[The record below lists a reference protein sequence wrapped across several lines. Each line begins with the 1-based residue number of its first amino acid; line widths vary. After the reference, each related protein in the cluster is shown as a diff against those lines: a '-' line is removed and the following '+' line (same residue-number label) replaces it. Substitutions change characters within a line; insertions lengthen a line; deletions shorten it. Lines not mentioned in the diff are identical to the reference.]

1 MSTDLITA
9 ETWAALQTMSGDD
22 VARAALLVSEV
33 QVFFGVVTGAFV
45 PYALMKTILDETAR
59 RQQADRAAD
68 RAERLEEKQADR
80 AERLKEKQA
89 DRAES
94 RILIAV
100 VLIAASCLAIYLKN

>member
-68 RAERLEEKQADR
+68 RAERLEEKQADG
-80 AERLKEKQA
+80 
-89 DRAES
+89 AES